1 MKVAIIYLA
10 VLLLLATIIY
20 GVMNMKPKAKKLKV
34 VPPSQKLAG
43 YLVTDDVP
51 LQHLL
56 ATQAK
61 AGYPNLMYPVMQDGT
76 ILGIPSIKFDF
87 EMSNLNYMGY
97 NYNYISYQKPGE
109 KAEIRTLEARR
120 VFLKQGY
127 FKFIRPDGQIYEGT
141 LFIDIGPA
149 VNARYF
155 LYADFGDGYFPLYTL
170 WRLNYNNY
178 LYLPGKSQ
186 RGVMPKAI
194 PRTSVN
200 NDMLLNGTFIISLY
214 QNV

>member
-1 MKVAIIYLA
+1 MKIAIVYLA
-10 VLLLLATIIY
+10 VLLLLTAIVY

-34 VPPSQKLAG
+34 AANSQKLAG

-76 ILGIPSIKFDF
+76 ILGIPSVKFDF

-97 NYNYISYQKPGE
+97 NYNYIFYQKPGE
-109 KAEIRTLEARR
+109 KPEIRTLSSRKIL
-120 VFLKQGY
+120 LKQGY
-127 FKFIRPDGQIYEGT
+127 FKFIRPEGQIYEGT

-155 LYADFGDGYFPLYTL
+155 LYADFGDGYFPLYKL
-170 WRLNYNNY
+170 WQLNYNNY
-178 LYLPGKSQ
+178 FYLTGNSQ
-186 RGVMPKAI
+186 HGAMPKNV
-194 PRTSVN
+194 PRTSVDN
-200 NDMLLNGTFIISLY
+200 NMLLNGTFIISLY